1 MAQNEVVISAIPP
14 LRYVANDSVKLYLLK
29 LMKPQFTDKGHY
41 LVKEG
46 QVPDRI
52 VFLVDGGAVICR
64 VPLDTLPTSNKSSSP
79 RKSRMK
85 RLSLNS
91 SPSKNKRNQRNVTAT
106 TTTKTTGGS
115 AASRNNRSR
124 LESIHEGGGGGAS
137 TSNRSDYDG
146 IEGNNDDDTLS

>member
-64 VPLDTLPTSNKSSSP
+64 VPTSNKSSSP

-91 SPSKNKRNQRNVTAT
+91 SPSKNKSNQRNVTAT
-106 TTTKTTGGS
+106 TTTGGS